1 MSSQVEVTMPL
12 VTIVLSLLAG
22 AVVVTM
28 TCPPLVAVITVCG
41 VCFTAAVAAKAMGKI

>member
-1 MSSQVEVTMPL
+1 MTGL
-12 VTIVLSLLAG
+12 VTLIISLLAG

-41 VCFTAAVAAKAMGKI
+41 VCFATAIVAKAEGLF